1 MNRPLVL
8 ALAIT
13 DTLFLAYWAL
23 SALVVIGVAHL
34 PTAWMYEGYD
44 QPQTVAWNWSFFPL
58 DLAFS
63 VLGLSA
69 VQKARRND
77 PMWRPL
83 ALMSLVFT
91 MTAGGMAVGYWTI
104 LRQFDPSWYLPN
116 LALLIWP
123 LFFLPKLLQEMGG
136 PH

>member
-1 MNRPLVL
+1 MNSPLGT

-23 SALVVIGVAHL
+23 SVLALIGGVHL
-34 PTAWMYEGYD
+34 PAAWMYEGYD
-44 QPQTVAWNWSFFPL
+44 PPQTVAWNWSFFPL
-58 DLAFS
+58 ELAFS
-63 VLGLSA
+63 VLGLGA

-83 ALMSLVFT
+83 ALMSLVFS
-91 MTAGGMAVGYWTI
+91 MTAGGMAIGYWTI

-116 LALLIWP
+116 LAILLWP
-123 LFFLPKLLQEMGG
+123 LFFLPKLLKEMGG
-136 PH
+136 PN